1 MVKKGLFKITLITF
15 LFVVFH
21 LSSHAQNPKYFIITG
36 KIISENLFIEGA
48 SIQIAKNNRPAV
60 TSQIPKHGRFRL
72 ELDYNSEYL
81 LTFNQNGFL
90 PKTIQINTQIPEEI
104 GLRPKNFPH
113 FLMAVKL
120 SETDQD
126 EASLLVGNEVQ
137 QISYSAQYDCFARV
151 PTIFESQYVD
161 KGHLNSKQRSPEDKS
176 KMQVYQIF

>member
-1 MVKKGLFKITLITF
+1 MTKYHRLIILIATF
-15 LFVVFH
+15 FFVLNF
-21 LSSHAQNPKYFIITG
+21 SSQSQNQKYFIIVGT
-36 KIISENLFIEGA
+36 ITSENGWIDSA
-48 SIQIAKNNRPAV
+48 SVQIVKNNRPAV
-60 TSQIPKHGRFRL
+60 NSQIPKHGRFRL

-90 PKTIQINTQIPEEI
+90 PKTIQINTQIPKEI

-126 EASLLVGNEVQ
+126 EASLLAGNEVQ
-137 QISYSAQYDCFARV
+137 QISYSAQYDCFERV

-161 KGHLNSKQRSPEDKS
+161 KGNLNSKQRSPEEKS
-176 KMQVYQIF
+176 KMQIYQIF